1 MIKKNNGEI
10 WKQLQFKGW
19 KQLRKKYAI
28 SSHGRAASYYE
39 EILTDGK
46 LLEGSLTSG
55 YKTLNLHIDD
65 NNGTIYFHREVAKLF
80 NKKNSPGDRFVIHLN
95 HNKTDNNAK
104 NLKWASQKDVS
115 RHQQKSP
122 EKIAYKKVQHT
133 RTRGLK
139 LTVPQVKAIKAFID
153 NPRRKLTYRQIAHK
167 YNVSEMTIYRIKSG
181 ENWGNVK

>member
-19 KQLRKKYAI
+19 KLLRKKYAI

-39 EILTDGK
+39 DVHADGK

-80 NKKNSPGDRFVIHLN
+80 IKKNSPRDRFVIHLN

-115 RHQQKSP
+115 EHQQKSP
-122 EKIAYKKVQHT
+122 DKIAYKKVQNS

-139 LTVPQVKAIKAFID
+139 LTLSQVKAIKAFIN
-153 NPRRKLTYRQIAHK
+153 NPRRRLTYKQIADK

-181 ENWGNVK
+181 ENWGNAQ